1 MTLKQETVDDG
12 TLWPWLA
19 AAMFAPACQSLGSAP
34 WPWTLALALGSMAV
48 FLCAQ
53 MVTARG
59 WPCGKVLAAVE
70 YLFLVLCVGMV
81 AGWVG
86 ECWLGAKS
94 GWVIPVVVLALASCA
109 ADRGTRIA
117 ARSGATLSW
126 FIAMGFVV
134 LAVFALP
141 DVEVSNLY
149 PGRMN
154 SYGGDIGVL
163 LIPGAALLLSRQ
175 KGKEPWPWA
184 LGIAASAGLISLL
197 TAGSLSP
204 AVAAKTSGAFVQMVR
219 GLEILGIA
227 ERFEALVAATMTL
240 GWFCL
245 LSLLLTGAGE
255 MGNKIRAGSK
265 AVPVWTAAGLGA
277 GIFFVGK
284 RISMWPMAALAV
296 VLWYGIPVTKALLAR
311 RKRQ

>member
-1 MTLKQETVDDG
+1 MTLKQERVNG
-12 TLWPWLA
+12 GSLWPWLA

-34 WPWTLALALGSMAV
+34 WPWTLALALGAMAV

-53 MVTARG
+53 MVTAPG
-59 WPCGKVLAAVE
+59 WPCGKVLAAAE

-81 AGWVG
+81 ADWVD

-94 GWVIPVVVLALASCA
+94 GWVIPVVVLVLAACA
-109 ADRGTRIA
+109 ADRGA
-117 ARSGATLSW
+117 EKAGRSGATLFW
-126 FIAMGFVV
+126 FVAMGFVV

-154 SYGGDIGVL
+154 SYGADIGVL

-175 KGKEPWPWA
+175 RGKEPWPWA
-184 LGIAASAGLISLL
+184 LGIAVSAGLISVL

-204 AVAAKTSGAFVQMVR
+204 AVAAKTPGAFVQMVR
-219 GLEILGIA
+219 GLEILGVA
-227 ERFEALVAATMTL
+227 ERFEALVAAIMTL
-240 GWFCL
+240 GWFSL

-255 MGNKIRAGSK
+255 MGNKIHAGNR

-277 GIFFVGK
+277 GIFLVGK
-284 RISMWPMAALAV
+284 RISMWPMAALAAI
-296 VLWYGIPVTKALLAR
+296 LWYGIPVTRALLAR
-311 RKRQ
+311 RKKQ